1 MFGCAKL
8 FFFVFFVLFFD
19 LFMAFEKC
27 WVSVAHF
34 ESFWSELAADSL
46 SSHTNKHCSQIHGL
60 CTEGCTMN
68 NSLTWKGK
76 YSKERE
82 SGDPELGL

>member
-8 FFFVFFVLFFD
+8 LFHFFFD
-19 LFMAFEKC
+19 LFTQFEKS

-34 ESFWSELAADSL
+34 ESFWSKLAADSL
-46 SSHTNKHCSQIHGL
+46 SSHTNKRCSQIHGL
-60 CTEGCTMN
+60 CTEGSTMN

-76 YSKERE
+76 YSRERE